1 MTKNKVLAKNTIIL
15 SIGQFIPKLI
25 AMITLPIITK
35 AFSTEEYGIYDLV
48 ISFASLMLP
57 LMTLLVQ
64 QAVFRF
70 LINEK
75 EEKHIKYITTSILFV
90 IIFSLVI
97 LGIVI
102 IGGSLAHKNLELLIL
117 AMILYFCES
126 FYDLIGQI
134 ARGYGKN
141 LIYSIAVILY
151 SVFNMLLL
159 VGAMF
164 FNSVNIK
171 SVLVILSISYLSATM
186 FLLFRLKLHR
196 MFKIKDFSV
205 NTLKEMLKYSV
216 PIIPSSI
223 ALWIVSLSDRLIIT
237 YFLGASYNGIYAA
250 ASKIPNLL
258 VTFYNAFNLAWT
270 ELAARSIDEKDS
282 CEYYSKLINTLCT
295 FCFGALIALI
305 AISPLLFDLL
315 IDNKFDSGRSQIPI
329 LFLGVVSSCLVSF
342 YGGLYV
348 ALKKTKQVGISST
361 VGAVLN
367 ALINIIFIKR
377 IGLYAASIS
386 TVISFG
392 VILIY
397 RIVEMKK
404 YIDIKYKKSNILCGC
419 IFLIVVIFNYYI
431 GGNIGFILNICLT
444 IVYNIKFNELLIL
457 LLGEVKKKI
466 GGKL

>member
-15 SIGQFIPKLI
+15 AIGQFIPKLI

-35 AFSTEEYGIYDLV
+35 AFSTEEYGIYDLI

-75 EEKHIKYITTSILFV
+75 EEKHKKYITTSILFV

-102 IGGSLAHKNLELLIL
+102 IAGNISHKNLELLIL

-151 SVFNMLLL
+151 SVCNMILLI
-159 VGAMF
+159 GATLT
-164 FNSVNIK
+164 NWVNIK
-171 SVLVILSISYLSATM
+171 SVLLILSIAYLSATM
-186 FLLFRLKLHR
+186 FLLFRLKLYR
-196 MFKIKDFSV
+196 MFKIKEFSI
-205 NTLKEMLKYSV
+205 NALKEMLKYSV

-270 ELAARSIDEKDS
+270 ELAARSIDEEDS
-282 CEYYSKLINTLCT
+282 CQYYSKLINTLCT

-315 IDNKFDSGRSQIPI
+315 IDNKFDSGRFQMPI

-348 ALKKTKQVGISST
+348 ALKKTKQVGISSI

-367 ALINIIFIKR
+367 ALINIIFIKK

-386 TVISFG
+386 TVISFV

-404 YIDIKYKKSNILCGC
+404 YIDIKYKKLNILCGSV
-419 IFLIVVIFNYYI
+419 FLIAIIFNYYM
-431 GGNIGFILNICLT
+431 GGTIGFVLNICLAL
-444 IVYNIKFNELLIL
+444 IYNIAFNELFIL
-457 LLGEVKKKI
+457 LLGEVKKKV

>member
-1 MTKNKVLAKNTIIL
+1 MTKNKVLAQNTIIL
-15 SIGQFIPKLI
+15 TIGQFIPKLI
-25 AMITLPIITK
+25 AMVTLPIITK
-35 AFSTEEYGIYDLV
+35 AFSTEEYGIYDLI

-75 EEKHIKYITTSILFV
+75 EEKHIKYITTSVLFV
-90 IIFSLVI
+90 FMFSLIIF
-97 LGIVI
+97 GIVI
-102 IGGSLAHKNLELLIL
+102 VGGSISQKNLELLIL

-126 FYDLIGQI
+126 LYDLMGQI

-151 SVFNMLLL
+151 SVFNMILLL
-159 VGAMF
+159 VAVF
-164 FNSVNIK
+164 IKSVNIK
-171 SVLVILSISYLSATM
+171 SVLLILSISYFSAAI
-186 FLLFRLKLHR
+186 FLTFRLKLHK
-196 MFKIKDFSV
+196 MFKLKEFSINV
-205 NTLKEMLKYSV
+205 LKEMLKYSI

-237 YFLGASYNGIYAA
+237 YFMGASYNGIYAA

-270 ELAARSIDEKDS
+270 ELAARSIEEKDS
-282 CEYYSKLINTLCT
+282 CKYYSKLINTLCT

-305 AISPLLFDLL
+305 AISPVLFDLL
-315 IDNKFDSGRSQIPI
+315 IDNKFDSGRLQMPI

-348 ALKKTKQVGISST
+348 ALKKTKQVGISSI
-361 VGAVLN
+361 VGAILN
-367 ALINIIFIKR
+367 ALINIIFIRK

-386 TVISFG
+386 TVVSFI
-392 VILIY
+392 VILMY
-397 RIVEMKK
+397 RIIEMKK
-404 YIDIKYKKSNILCGC
+404 YINIEYKKSNVLYGS
-419 IFLIVVIFNYYI
+419 IFLIVTIFNYYI
-431 GGNIGFILNICLT
+431 GGNVALILNICLA
-444 IVYNIKFNELLIL
+444 IIYNLMFNELFIL
-457 LLGEVKKKI
+457 LLGEIKKKI
-466 GGKL
+466 GGRL

>member
-15 SIGQFIPKLI
+15 TIGQFVPKLI
-25 AMITLPIITK
+25 AMVTLPIITK
-35 AFSTEEYGIYDLV
+35 AFSTEEYGIYDLI

-90 IIFSLVI
+90 FIFSLII
-97 LGIVI
+97 LGIVV
-102 IGGSLAHKNLELLIL
+102 IGGSISQKNLELLIL
-117 AMILYFCES
+117 AMVLYFCES

-151 SVFNMLLL
+151 SVFNMILLL
-159 VGAMF
+159 GAVF
-164 FNSVNIK
+164 IKEVNIE
-171 SVLVILSISYLSATM
+171 SVLIILSISYLGAAI
-186 FLLFRLKLHR
+186 FLAFRLKLHR
-196 MFKIKDFSV
+196 MFKIKAFSV
-205 NTLKEMLKYSV
+205 NALKEMLKYSI

-270 ELAARSIDEKDS
+270 ELAARSIEEKES
-282 CEYYSKLINTLCT
+282 CKYYSKLINTLCT
-295 FCFGALIALI
+295 FCFGVLIALI

-315 IDNKFDSGRSQIPI
+315 IDSKFDSGRFQIPI

-348 ALKKTKQVGISST
+348 ALKKTKQVGVSSI

-367 ALINIIFIKR
+367 ALINIIFIKK

-386 TVISFG
+386 TVISFV

-404 YIDIKYKKSNILCGC
+404 YIDIEYKKSNILCGS
-419 IFLIVVIFNYYI
+419 IFLLITIFNYYI
-431 GGNIGFILNICLT
+431 GGTVTLILNICLA
-444 IVYNIKFNELLIL
+444 IVYNIFFNELFIL
-457 LLGEVKKKI
+457 LLGEVKKKV